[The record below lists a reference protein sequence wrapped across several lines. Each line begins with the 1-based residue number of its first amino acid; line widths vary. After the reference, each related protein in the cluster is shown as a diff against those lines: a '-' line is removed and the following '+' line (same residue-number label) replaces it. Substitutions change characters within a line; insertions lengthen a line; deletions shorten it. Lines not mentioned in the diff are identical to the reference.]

1 MFLVYKMHPLEIK
14 SVSNFLLVN
23 FSVSRA
29 QVFHDPSMYTDRDMK
44 VIFSF
49 SLSKESGSGED
60 DRRSQPRR

>member
-1 MFLVYKMHPLEIK
+1 MHLLEIK
-14 SVSNFLLVN
+14 SMLNLLLVN

-29 QVFHDPSMYTDRDMK
+29 QLFNDPSMYTDTDRDMK
-44 VIFSF
+44 IIFSF